1 MMLLIPMAG
10 DDALERELREMLRL
24 QASVNSKINPDWL
37 TADNAY
43 LRAVVVESVE
53 AMDHHG
59 WKWWS
64 RQPLNM
70 SQIQLELIDIWHF
83 VLSDVLVKQSG
94 DLGHAGVVIVS
105 QWDSSADPQDDVT
118 TLLERLERMAGLAA
132 MRRFSFPLY
141 RALLLDAGL
150 TFDSLFRAYVGK
162 NVLNHFRQDHGYK
175 QGTYVKIWDGREDN
189 EILTELMDATTASPE
204 ELARELYEKFEERY
218 SRLS

>member
-118 TLLERLERMAGLAA
+118 TIQLPALSRAPARCGPHV
-132 MRRFSFPLY
+132 RF
-141 RALLLDAGL
+141 A
-150 TFDSLFRAYVGK
+150 V
-162 NVLNHFRQDHGYK
+162 
-175 QGTYVKIWDGREDN
+175 
-189 EILTELMDATTASPE
+189 
-204 ELARELYEKFEERY
+204 
-218 SRLS
+218 SRLRWQECPQSLPPGPWLQAGHVRQNLGRTRG